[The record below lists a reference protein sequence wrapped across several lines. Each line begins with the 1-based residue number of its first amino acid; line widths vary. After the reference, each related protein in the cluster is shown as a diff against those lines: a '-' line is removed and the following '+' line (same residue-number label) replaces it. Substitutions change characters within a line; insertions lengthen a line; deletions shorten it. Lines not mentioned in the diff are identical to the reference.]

1 MTKQLVFD
9 EQTRKKILS
18 GISQMAGAVKITL
31 CSNGSN
37 VIIDKKFGA
46 PSTMK
51 DGVTVV
57 KEVEI
62 KDPIKNKDLKMG
74 KEVASKKLKSI
85 TSGVNSVFVKHDIE
99 MTVDAAVVD
108 LVKTSKKV
116 EDDKIP
122 QITKVPANQDEKFEK
137 IITGS
142 MKLVVKDSKITI
154 EEDKT
159 NGASLKIILHN

>member
-1 MTKQLVFD
+1 MNRLG
-9 EQTRKKILS
+9 RRYS
-18 GISQMAGAVKITL
+18 GISQMPGAVKITL
-31 CSNGSN
+31 CPNGSN
-37 VIIDKKFGA
+37 IIINKKFGA
-46 PSTMK
+46 PSFMK

-57 KEVEI
+57 KEVEL
-62 KDPIKNKDLKMG
+62 KDPFKNTDPQMG
-74 KEVASKKLKSI
+74 KEVASKKLKST

-99 MTVDAAVVD
+99 MTVDAAVAD

-142 MKLVVKDSKITI
+142 MKLVAKDSKITVK
-154 EEDKT
+154 EDKT
-159 NGASLKIILHN
+159 TGVSLKIIFHN